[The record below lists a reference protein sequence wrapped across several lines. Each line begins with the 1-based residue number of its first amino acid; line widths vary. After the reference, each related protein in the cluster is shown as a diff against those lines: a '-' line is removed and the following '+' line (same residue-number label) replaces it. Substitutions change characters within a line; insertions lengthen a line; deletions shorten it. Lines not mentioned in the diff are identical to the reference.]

1 MKLLNFVILIVLVVS
16 FIQCE
21 REDYTLDKKKQ
32 LYIDTFSTRLIKG
45 IGVEMDSLCDL
56 NHESYV
62 KDAVDSIL
70 NARKKEIEK
79 MLRN

>member
-1 MKLLNFVILIVLVVS
+1 MVFS

-21 REDYTLDKKKQ
+21 TEDYTLDKKKQ
-32 LYIDTFSTRLIKG
+32 LYIDTFSTRLIKD
-45 IGVEMDSLCDL
+45 ISIEMDSLCEL
-56 NHESYV
+56 NQEAYV

-70 NARKKEIEK
+70 TARKKEIEK